1 MNMVKESSVSRRNSN
16 IELLRVIAMFLVL
29 VVHADFFSLGAP
41 NAEDLNSNAADSVLR
56 VFFEAL
62 SIACVDIF
70 IAISGYF
77 GIHAKFKGLTKFL
90 FQCAFFLIGI
100 YAVTLLLGV
109 STVSFAGFRGCIL
122 ATKLN
127 WFVKAYLL
135 LYILS
140 PVLNAFVERADRK
153 LFRNVLIGFYSF
165 QFLYGWIFSS
175 AVTYIN
181 GGYSIIS
188 FIGLYLLM
196 RYVAVYRPKVFRMS
210 AKKDFVLIACSVIFI
225 TLVYITP
232 PVCFKS
238 DSLVLGNML
247 INYISPVT
255 IAIAV
260 FSVVAFSKLNISS
273 RFINW
278 CAAGSFAVFLL
289 HTNPNTVEYYRMMF
303 RILHGHV
310 QGFLFWGYTLIIL
323 VVIFFVALLL
333 DQIRN
338 LAWNKSYPLIENIC
352 IKLKSVI

>member
-70 IAISGYF
+70 VAISGYF

-100 YAVTLLLGV
+100 YAVTLLLGI
-109 STVSFAGFRGCIL
+109 STVSFAGFKGCIL

-135 LYILS
+135 LFILS
-140 PVLNAFVERADRK
+140 PVLNAFVERAERR
-153 LFRNVLIGFYSF
+153 LFRNVLIGFYTF
-165 QFLYGWIFSS
+165 QLLYGWIFSS

-181 GGYSIIS
+181 DGYSVTS

-196 RYVAVYRPKVFRMS
+196 RYVATY
-210 AKKDFVLIACSVIFI
+210 
-225 TLVYITP
+225 P
-232 PVCFKS
+232 PPYS
-238 DSLVLGNML
+238 
-247 INYISPVT
+247 
-255 IAIAV
+255 
-260 FSVVAFSKLNISS
+260 
-273 RFINW
+273 
-278 CAAGSFAVFLL
+278 
-289 HTNPNTVEYYRMMF
+289 E
-303 RILHGHV
+303 
-310 QGFLFWGYTLIIL
+310 
-323 VVIFFVALLL
+323 
-333 DQIRN
+333 
-338 LAWNKSYPLIENIC
+338 
-352 IKLKSVI
+352 